1 MELKKKSSFTGK
13 IGFIISAAA
22 SAVGVG
28 NLWRFPY
35 LAAQDGGGLFVL
47 IYIIGALTF
56 GLSLLITDVAI
67 GRKTGKSSI
76 HAYAEMGKKWKFLG
90 IIACIIPAMIIAY
103 YPVIGG
109 WILKYIVT
117 FISGQGELAA
127 DGGNYFGSFI
137 ASQSSVVYCVIFTIL
152 TGIIVC
158 IGVENG
164 IEKSSTILMPI
175 LLVLLI
181 MVAFYSLTLKSPDG
195 TRTGLDGLKILLIP
209 NLTGMTVSK
218 FLQVLLDA
226 VTQLFFSLSVAMGI
240 MITYGSYMKKDNNIE
255 SSSVQVVIVDTVV
268 AILAGVMIIPA
279 IYVFQG
285 IEGMKA
291 GPSLMF
297 ISLPMTF
304 KAMGPIGIFVA
315 IAFFILATF
324 AALTSAISLL
334 EAVVANIMDI
344 TKKDRKVVAPIC
356 SIAYVILAGIIALGY
371 SNFYFEATFLG
382 VVKGQLLDIFDYISN
397 NVLMPFLTIFTA
409 ILVGYVVKPQWII
422 SEVEIHDAKF
432 KTKNIYKVLITF
444 VIPVV
449 MTIILLKALTIIK

>member
-1 MELKKKSSFTGK
+1 MELKKESSFTGK
-13 IGFIISAAA
+13 IGFIIAAAA

-35 LAAQDGGGLFVL
+35 LAAQDGGGLFVF

-76 HAYAEMGKKWKFLG
+76 EAYAEMGKKWKFLG
-90 IIACIIPAMIIAY
+90 VITFIIPAMIVAY

-109 WILKYIVT
+109 WILKYIVA

-127 DGGNYFGSFI
+127 DGGNYFSQFI
-137 ASQSSVVYCVIFTIL
+137 TSQASVIYCVIFIVI
-152 TGIIVC
+152 TGVIVC
-158 IGVENG
+158 LGVENG
-164 IEKSSTILMPI
+164 IEKSSKILMPI

-195 TRTGLDGLKILLIP
+195 TRTGMQGLKILLVP
-209 NLTGMTVSK
+209 DLTGMTLSK
-218 FLQVLLDA
+218 FLKVLLDA
-226 VTQLFFSLSVAMGI
+226 VTQLFYSLSVAMGI

-255 SSSVQVVIVDTVV
+255 SSSAQVVIVDSAV

-304 KAMGPIGIFVA
+304 KAMGSIGVFVA

-324 AALTSAISLL
+324 AALTSAVSLL
-334 EAVVANIMDI
+334 EAVVANVMEI
-344 TKKDRKVVAPIC
+344 TKKERKVIAPIC
-356 SIAYVILAGIIALGY
+356 SIVYVILVTLVALGY